1 MSTAF
6 YQTVLTRDRCY
17 ATLKLTRSI
26 SCLLTYFLIQH
37 KINNVQFCSDN
48 SSPQVIIPEVLIE
61 VTMRSILFVCWS
73 CKPYNRN
80 MQPEHVTYWDLVYGL
95 CLMPSTS
102 CCRWQLKTLLMRVL
116 IAVYPLYLSTFLAR
130 KAVIPRQALSKRV
143 AFLIEAV
150 NAWVTGVLYILIEI
164 KMSHLFSL
172 EY

>member
-6 YQTVLTRDRCY
+6 YQTLTRDRCY
-17 ATLKLTRSI
+17 ATLKPTRSI

-37 KINNVQFCSDN
+37 KINNVQFCSN
-48 SSPQVIIPEVLIE
+48 SSSLQLIIPEVLIE
-61 VTMRSILFVCWS
+61 VKIRSILFVCWS

-80 MQPEHVTYWDLVYGL
+80 IQPGHVIYWDLVFGL
-95 CLMPSTS
+95 CLMQSTS
-102 CCRWQLKTLLMRVL
+102 CCRWQVKTLLMRVL

-164 KMSHLFSL
+164 KMSQLFSL
-172 EY
+172 QY